1 MNHITWLERASMHF
15 LRLALAAVYGWF
27 GVMKLF
33 DLCPLADFIGRSVFF
48 VPQGPFLILLGCW
61 EVAIAV
67 CLLTPRLMRPG
78 LWLILLHL
86 PGTLLPLIV
95 LSGECFTQFPFGLT
109 LAGQYIVKNLVLAG
123 AALSLLA
130 RCQRRVVRP
139 QPAPVHAA
147 RVPQLGH
154 GHRRAA
160 ASERETKQ
168 RVASGRTP
176 VRVP

>member
-1 MNHITWLERASMHF
+1 MNHITWLERASVHF

-48 VPQGPFLILLGCW
+48 VPQGPFLIVLGCW

-67 CLLTPRLMRPG
+67 CLLTPRLVRPG
-78 LWLILLHL
+78 LWLVLLHL
-86 PGTLLPLIV
+86 PGTVLPLIV
-95 LSGECFTQFPFGLT
+95 LPNECFTQFPFGLT

-123 AALSLLA
+123 AALTLLA
-130 RCQRRVVRP
+130 RGRSRRRHPALVR
-139 QPAPVHAA
+139 AAVPVGEG
-147 RVPQLGH
+147 RGL
-154 GHRRAA
+154 RRAA
-160 ASERETKQ
+160 ASERETKR